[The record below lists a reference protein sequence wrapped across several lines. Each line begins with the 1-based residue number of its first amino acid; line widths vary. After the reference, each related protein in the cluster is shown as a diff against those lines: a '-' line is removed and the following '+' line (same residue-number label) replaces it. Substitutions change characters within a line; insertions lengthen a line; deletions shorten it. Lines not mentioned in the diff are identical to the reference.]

1 MTRAGSWTARA
12 GLGAGR
18 FGYSGGM
25 HASWKRTA
33 AVFLGSQALSM
44 LGSSLVQYALLW
56 HVTLQTRSGV
66 MMTAYIVAGFLP
78 TFFLSP
84 FAGVWA
90 DRYDRRKLIVLADA
104 MTALVTLALAVVF
117 TLRGTELWLFFLAAA
132 IRAVGAAIQ
141 QPAVSS
147 LLPQLVP
154 EDRLM
159 RVNGIQSTLMSA
171 NMLGAPALA
180 GFLMSVAPL
189 QVLFYVDVVTAAL
202 AIGLLS
208 FLRVAARPPVPG
220 REGSSQFREIADGFQ
235 YIRGHAHLV
244 PFFGY
249 LGLILVLITPAAF
262 LTPLQTAR
270 SFGGEVWRLTAIEMV
285 FSVGMM
291 LGGAVLAGWSGF
303 TNRMRTMV
311 ASNLIMGACTV
322 GLGVVPSFW
331 VYLAVM
337 GIFGVALPL
346 YNTPATVMLQERVEP
361 AFLGRVFSV
370 MTMLSTSLMPLSML
384 VFGPLAEAVSIERLL
399 QVTGALVLVL
409 GLLAPLYRRLMAF
422 GEPKPAPASS
432 ETEPP
437 RLKA

>member
-1 MTRAGSWTARA
+1 
-12 GLGAGR
+12 
-18 FGYSGGM
+18 M
-25 HASWKRTA
+25 HAPWKRDAT
-33 AVFLGSQALSM
+33 VFLGSQALSL

-66 MMTAYIVAGFLP
+66 MMTLYIVAGFLP
-78 TFFLSP
+78 TFLLSP

-104 MTALVTLALAVVF
+104 LIALVTLGLAVTF
-117 TLRGTELWLFFLAAA
+117 TLRGTELWLFFLAAG
-132 IRAVGAAIQ
+132 IRSVGAAVQ
-141 QPAVSS
+141 QPAVGA

-154 EDRLM
+154 EDQLM
-159 RVNGIQSTLMSA
+159 RVNGIQGTLMSA

-189 QVLFYVDVVTAAL
+189 QVLFLIDVVTAAL
-202 AIGLLS
+202 AILLMML
-208 FLRVAARPPVPG
+208 LRVMVRPPAAPAEG
-220 REGSSQFREIADGFQ
+220 RSQLREIADGFR

-270 SFGGEVWRLTAIEMV
+270 SFGTEVWRLTAIEMV

-291 LGGAVLAGWSGF
+291 AGGAALAAWSGF
-303 TNRMRTMV
+303 HNRMRTMV
-311 ASNLIMGACTV
+311 ASNLVMGACTV
-322 GLGVVPSFW
+322 GLGLVPFFW
-331 VYLAVM
+331 AYLAVM
-337 GIFGVALPL
+337 GVFGLALPL

-361 AFLGRVFSV
+361 AFLGRVFGV

-384 VFGPLAEAVSIERLL
+384 LFGPLAEAVSIERLL
-399 QVTGALVLVL
+399 QVTGALVVLL
-409 GLLAPLYRRLMAF
+409 GLLAPLHRRLMAF
-422 GEPKPAPASS
+422 GERRPSAPPAAAGDGP
-432 ETEPP
+432 T
-437 RLKA
+437 LTV

>member
-1 MTRAGSWTARA
+1 
-12 GLGAGR
+12 
-18 FGYSGGM
+18 M
-25 HASWKRTA
+25 HASWKRNTA
-33 AVFLGSQALSM
+33 LFLGSQALSL

-56 HVTLQTRSGV
+56 QVTLQTRSSV
-66 MMTAYIVAGFLP
+66 MMTLYIVAGFLP
-78 TFFLSP
+78 TFLLSP

-104 MTALVTLALAVVF
+104 MIALVTLALAVVF

-132 IRAVGAAIQ
+132 IRSVGTAVQ
-141 QPAVSS
+141 QPAVGA

-154 EDRLM
+154 EDQLM
-159 RVNGIQSTLMSA
+159 RVNSIQGTLHSV

-189 QVLFYVDVVTAAL
+189 QVLFYIDVVTAAL
-202 AIGLLS
+202 AITLVTL
-208 FLRVAARPPVPG
+208 FVQVAPRPRAPEQ
-220 REGSSQFREIADGFQ
+220 EGASQLTEIQDGFR

-249 LGLILVLITPAAF
+249 LGFIMVLITPAAF

-270 SFGGEVWRLTAIEMV
+270 SFGDEVWRLSAIEMV

-291 LGGAVLAGWSGF
+291 LGGAALAAWGGF
-303 TNRMRTMV
+303 TSRMRTMV

-322 GLGVVPSFW
+322 ALGVVPHFG
-331 VYLAVM
+331 VYLAAM

-346 YNTPATVMLQERVEP
+346 YNTPAMVMLQERVEP
-361 AFLGRVFSV
+361 AYLGRVISV

-384 VFGPLAEAVSIERLL
+384 LFGPLAEVVSIERLL
-399 QVTGALVLVL
+399 QITGVLVILL
-409 GLLAPLYRRLMAF
+409 GLLTPLHRRLMSF
-422 GEPKPAPASS
+422 GEPKSPPVQSQELAS
-432 ETEPP
+432 
-437 RLKA
+437 

>member
-1 MTRAGSWTARA
+1 
-12 GLGAGR
+12 
-18 FGYSGGM
+18 M
-25 HASWKRTA
+25 HASWKRNTA
-33 AVFLGSQALSM
+33 LFLGSQALSL

-56 HVTLQTRSGV
+56 QVTLQTRSSV
-66 MMTAYIVAGFLP
+66 MMTLYIVAGFLP
-78 TFFLSP
+78 TFLLSP

-104 MTALVTLALAVVF
+104 MIALVTLALAVVF

-132 IRAVGAAIQ
+132 IRSVGTAVQ
-141 QPAVSS
+141 QPAVGA

-154 EDRLM
+154 EDQLM
-159 RVNGIQSTLMSA
+159 RVNSIQGTLHSV

-189 QVLFYVDVVTAAL
+189 QVLFYIDVVTAAL
-202 AIGLLS
+202 AITLVTL
-208 FLRVAARPPVPG
+208 FVQVEPRPRAPEK
-220 REGSSQFREIADGFQ
+220 EGASQLTEIQDGFR

-249 LGLILVLITPAAF
+249 LGFIMVLITPAAF

-270 SFGGEVWRLTAIEMV
+270 SFGDEVWRLSAIEMV

-291 LGGAVLAGWSGF
+291 LGGAALAAWGGF
-303 TNRMRTMV
+303 NSRMRTMV

-322 GLGVVPSFW
+322 ALGVVPHFG
-331 VYLAVM
+331 VYLAAM

-346 YNTPATVMLQERVEP
+346 YNTPAMVMLQERVEP
-361 AFLGRVFSV
+361 AYLGRVISV

-384 VFGPLAEAVSIERLL
+384 LFGPLAEVVSIERLL
-399 QVTGALVLVL
+399 QVTGVLVILL
-409 GLLAPLYRRLMAF
+409 GLLTPLHRRLMSF
-422 GEPKPAPASS
+422 GEPKSPPVQSQELAS
-432 ETEPP
+432 
-437 RLKA
+437 

>member
-1 MTRAGSWTARA
+1 
-12 GLGAGR
+12 
-18 FGYSGGM
+18 M
-25 HASWKRTA
+25 HASWKRNTA
-33 AVFLGSQALSM
+33 LFLGSQALSL

-56 HVTLQTRSGV
+56 QVTLQTRSSV
-66 MMTAYIVAGFLP
+66 MMTLYIVAGFLP
-78 TFFLSP
+78 TFLLSP

-104 MTALVTLALAVVF
+104 MIALVTLALAVVF

-132 IRAVGAAIQ
+132 IRSVGTAVQ
-141 QPAVSS
+141 QPAVGA

-154 EDRLM
+154 EDQLM
-159 RVNGIQSTLMSA
+159 RVNSIQGTLHSV

-189 QVLFYVDVVTAAL
+189 QVLFYIDVVTAAL
-202 AIGLLS
+202 AITLVTL
-208 FLRVAARPPVPG
+208 FVQVAPRRRAPEQ
-220 REGSSQFREIADGFQ
+220 EGASQLTEIQDGFR

-249 LGLILVLITPAAF
+249 LGFIMVLITPAAF

-270 SFGGEVWRLTAIEMV
+270 SFGDEVWRLSAIEMV

-291 LGGAVLAGWSGF
+291 LGGAGLAAWGGF
-303 TNRMRTMV
+303 TSRMRTMV

-322 GLGVVPSFW
+322 ALGVVPHFG
-331 VYLAVM
+331 VYLAAM

-346 YNTPATVMLQERVEP
+346 YNTPAMVMLQERVEP
-361 AFLGRVFSV
+361 AYLGRVISV

-384 VFGPLAEAVSIERLL
+384 LFGPLAEVVSIERLL
-399 QVTGALVLVL
+399 QITGVLVILL
-409 GLLAPLYRRLMAF
+409 GLLTPLHRRLMSF
-422 GEPKPAPASS
+422 GEPKSPPVQSQELAS
-432 ETEPP
+432 
-437 RLKA
+437 

>member
-1 MTRAGSWTARA
+1 
-12 GLGAGR
+12 
-18 FGYSGGM
+18 M
-25 HASWKRTA
+25 HASWKRNTA
-33 AVFLGSQALSM
+33 LFLGSQALSL

-56 HVTLQTRSGV
+56 QVTLQTRSSV
-66 MMTAYIVAGFLP
+66 MMTLYIVAGFLP
-78 TFFLSP
+78 TFLLSP

-104 MTALVTLALAVVF
+104 MIALVTLALAVVF

-132 IRAVGAAIQ
+132 IRSVGTAVQ
-141 QPAVSS
+141 QPAVGA

-154 EDRLM
+154 EDQLM
-159 RVNGIQSTLMSA
+159 RVNSIQGTLHSV

-189 QVLFYVDVVTAAL
+189 QVLFYIDVVTAAL
-202 AIGLLS
+202 AITLVTL
-208 FLRVAARPPVPG
+208 FVQVEPRPRAPEQ
-220 REGSSQFREIADGFQ
+220 EGASQLTEIQDGFR

-249 LGLILVLITPAAF
+249 LGFIMVLITPAAF

-270 SFGGEVWRLTAIEMV
+270 SFGDEVWRLSAIEMV

-291 LGGAVLAGWSGF
+291 LGGAALAAWGGF
-303 TNRMRTMV
+303 NSRMRTMV

-322 GLGVVPSFW
+322 ALGVVPHFG
-331 VYLAVM
+331 VYLAAM

-346 YNTPATVMLQERVEP
+346 YNTPAMVMLQERVEP
-361 AFLGRVFSV
+361 AYLGRVISV

-384 VFGPLAEAVSIERLL
+384 LFGPLAEVVSIERLL
-399 QVTGALVLVL
+399 QVTGVLVILL
-409 GLLAPLYRRLMAF
+409 GLLTPLHRRLMSF
-422 GEPKPAPASS
+422 GEPKSPPVQSQELAS
-432 ETEPP
+432 
-437 RLKA
+437 

>member
-1 MTRAGSWTARA
+1 MQ
-12 GLGAGR
+12 
-18 FGYSGGM
+18 
-25 HASWKRTA
+25 ASWKRNTA
-33 AVFLGSQALSM
+33 LFLGSQALSL

-56 HVTLQTRSGV
+56 QVTLQTRSSV
-66 MMTAYIVAGFLP
+66 MMTLYIVAGFLP
-78 TFFLSP
+78 TFLLSP

-104 MTALVTLALAVVF
+104 MIALVTLALAVVF

-132 IRAVGAAIQ
+132 IRSVGTAVQ
-141 QPAVSS
+141 QPAVGA

-154 EDRLM
+154 EDQLM
-159 RVNGIQSTLMSA
+159 RVNSIQGTLHSV

-189 QVLFYVDVVTAAL
+189 QVLFYIDVVTAAL
-202 AIGLLS
+202 AITLVTL
-208 FLRVAARPPVPG
+208 FVRVEPRPRAPEQ
-220 REGSSQFREIADGFQ
+220 EGASQLTEIRDGFR

-249 LGLILVLITPAAF
+249 LGFIMVLITPAAF

-270 SFGGEVWRLTAIEMV
+270 SFGDEVWRLTAIEMV

-291 LGGAVLAGWSGF
+291 LGGAALAAWGGF
-303 TNRMRTMV
+303 SSRMRTMV

-322 GLGVVPSFW
+322 ALGVVPHFG
-331 VYLAVM
+331 VYLAAM

-361 AFLGRVFSV
+361 TYLGRVFSV
-370 MTMLSTSLMPLSML
+370 MTMLSTALMPMSML
-384 VFGPLAEAVSIERLL
+384 LFGPLAEVVSIERLL
-399 QVTGALVLVL
+399 QVTGVLVILL
-409 GLLAPLYRRLMAF
+409 GLLAPLHRRLMSF
-422 GEPKPAPASS
+422 GEPKSPPVESQELAS
-432 ETEPP
+432 
-437 RLKA
+437 